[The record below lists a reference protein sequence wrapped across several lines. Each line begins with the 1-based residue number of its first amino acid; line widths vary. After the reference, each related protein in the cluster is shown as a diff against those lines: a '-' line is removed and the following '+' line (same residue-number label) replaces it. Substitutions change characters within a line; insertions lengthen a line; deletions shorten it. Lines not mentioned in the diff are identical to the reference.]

1 MSVWANQKE
10 KTSLGPVIR
19 SFGVSPLK
27 KLVNPSFLIIFDT
40 ILKPL
45 SGLSK
50 FLFWILVL
58 MTSRGADTIKDALA
72 PAIEATKFCVQL
84 AAL

>member
-27 KLVNPSFLIIFDT
+27 KLVKPSFLIIFDT
-40 ILKPL
+40 ILNPL